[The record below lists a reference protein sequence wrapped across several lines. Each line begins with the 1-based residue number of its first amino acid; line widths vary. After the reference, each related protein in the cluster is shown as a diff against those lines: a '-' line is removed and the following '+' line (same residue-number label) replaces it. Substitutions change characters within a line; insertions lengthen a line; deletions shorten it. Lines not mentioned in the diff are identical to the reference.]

1 MRANTGPKTH
11 ACPGRDALAA
21 AGPAGPVAAIYR
33 SRHSS
38 KASSRDVSPSSSVR
52 ATASSSSSRGSS
64 SRLSRFSE
72 EKLGVVAEVGGM
84 VGCRRRRTELLELR
98 VVRESQFCRRTATC
112 PHPSRTD
119 RARGL
124 RHNRSPDPRSNHSH
138 PFVSD
143 DDIPCSGSSLHR
155 CTSATAPWWWKSIF
169 SPAALNSTCS
179 ENRAQLEMDT
189 DSAPTSSINSRR
201 RASSQ
206 FSANSGCP
214 PGRSSRPV

>member
-1 MRANTGPKTH
+1 
-11 ACPGRDALAA
+11 
-21 AGPAGPVAAIYR
+21 
-33 SRHSS
+33 
-38 KASSRDVSPSSSVR
+38 
-52 ATASSSSSRGSS
+52 
-64 SRLSRFSE
+64 
-72 EKLGVVAEVGGM
+72 M

-124 RHNRSPDPRSNHSH
+124 RHDRSPDPRSNHSH

-143 DDIPCSGSSLHR
+143 DDIPCSGSALHR

-189 DSAPTSSINSRR
+189 DSAPTSSVNSRR

-214 PGRSSRPV
+214 PGGRADQCRGRVSFSRTTAGRPAQCAHIPRSGKWEAGLRRSPYPTR